1 MSRIGKKPVPVPK
14 GVTINYDK
22 NLVTVSGPKGKLTQ
36 KVENEISMTIGNNEV
51 VFARKNESKRAKA
64 LHGLYRN
71 LVSNMIKG
79 VVDGYTRVLQIVGVG
94 YKAEIKGKKLVM
106 NIGFANPI
114 EYDIPDGVSIQVDAN
129 TKIIATSNDKHKL
142 GQACAIIR
150 DIRPPEPY
158 KGKGIRYEN
167 EIVRKKVGKTG
178 VK

>member
-14 GVTINYDK
+14 GVTVDYAK
-22 NLVTVSGPKGKLTQ
+22 NTVSVSGPKGKLSETM
-36 KVENEISMTIGNNEV
+36 ENEISLKVINGEV
-51 VFARKNESKRAKA
+51 VLERANESKRAKA

-71 LVSNMIKG
+71 LVSNMING
-79 VVDGYTRVLQIVGVG
+79 VVTGFTRVLQIIGVG
-94 YKAEIKGKKLVM
+94 YKAEIKGKKLVL
-106 NIGFANPI
+106 NIGFAHPV
-114 EYDIPDGVSIQVDAN
+114 EYDIPDGVAVQVEAN

-150 DIRPPEPY
+150 AIRPPEPY

-167 EIVRKKVGKTG
+167 EAVRKKVGKTG

>member
-14 GVTINYDK
+14 GVTVSYDK
-22 NLVTVSGPKGKLTQ
+22 DLVTVSGPKGKLSQQMDSEVTL
-36 KVENEISMTIGNNEV
+36 KVENNEV
-51 VFARKNESKRAKA
+51 VLIRMNESKRARS

-71 LVSNMIKG
+71 LVSNMISG
-79 VVDGYTRVLQIVGVG
+79 VVDGYTRVLQIIGVG
-94 YKAEIKGKKLVM
+94 YKAEVKGKKLNL
-106 NIGFANPI
+106 NIGFSNPI
-114 EYDIPDGVSIQVDAN
+114 EFDIPDGVTMQVEAN
-129 TKIIATSNDKHKL
+129 TKIIATSTDKHKL

-167 EIVRKKVGKTG
+167 EAVRKKVGKTG